1 MIKNFDKQSLYYLFG
16 LRVAKGIGEISAA
29 KLLAHFKSPQAI
41 FEATKAELKECGVR
55 KNSIDSIKSMDFDQF
70 DEVFEWLEAT
80 GHNIIP
86 LGSTYYPPLLN
97 QTATPPLFLFTM
109 GKIEYLLIPQIAIVG
124 SRNPTPQ
131 GIKNTRLFCQS
142 LVDMGL
148 TITSGLALG
157 IDGEAHRATL
167 ASGGYTIAVTGTGLS
182 RVYPAYH
189 RKLAHSII
197 ENGVLVSECFPNE
210 GVSQGNFPRR
220 NRIIAGLSLGTLV
233 IEAAQKSGS
242 LITARLALEESREVF
257 AVPGSI
263 TNPVAQGCH
272 ALIRQGATLVENA
285 EQLLEELPSL
295 SRSPRHSVNIDKR
308 PELNEETVKFLNCID
323 FETTSIDSIATRSEL
338 SVESV
343 LNKLLLLEL
352 DGWVVNNVGGYSR
365 T

>member
-1 MIKNFDKQSLYYLFG
+1 MIKESDQQSLSYLFA
-16 LRVAKGIGEISAA
+16 LRLVKGVGDISAA
-29 KLLAHFKSPQAI
+29 KLLDHFKSPRAI
-41 FEATKAELKECGVR
+41 FEAPEKELKDCRLKSETINAIR
-55 KNSIDSIKSMDFDQF
+55 SMDFNQF
-70 DEVFEWLEAT
+70 DEVFEWLEEPA
-80 GHNIIP
+80 NDVIP
-86 LGSTYYPPLLN
+86 LGSTYYPPLLS

-109 GKIEYLLIPQIAIVG
+109 GKIEHLLNPQIAIVG

-131 GIKNTRLFCQS
+131 GLKNTQLFCRS

-167 ASGGYTIAVTGTGLS
+167 ARGGYTIAVTGTGLA
-182 RVYPAYH
+182 RVYPACH

-263 TNPVAQGCH
+263 INPVAQGCH

-285 EQLLEELPSL
+285 EQLLQELPSL
-295 SRSPRHSVNIDKR
+295 SRGQHRSTDKDNR
-308 PELNEETVKFLNCID
+308 PELNEETIKFLNCID
-323 FETTSIDSIATRSEL
+323 FETTSIDSIAARSKL
-338 SVESV
+338 SIESV

-352 DGWVVNNVGGYSR
+352 DGWVTNSAGGYSR

>member
-1 MIKNFDKQSLYYLFG
+1 MLTEFDQQSLSYLFA
-16 LRVAKGIGEISAA
+16 LRIAKGIGEISAA
-29 KLLAHFKSPQAI
+29 KLLEHFKSPQAI
-41 FEATKAELKECGVR
+41 FQASKAELKECGVR
-55 KNSIDSIKSMDFDQF
+55 SESINSIKSMDFDQF
-70 DEVFEWLEAT
+70 GEVFEWLEDPA
-80 GHNIIP
+80 HNIIP

-109 GKIEYLLIPQIAIVG
+109 GKVEHLLNPQIAVVG

-131 GIKNTRLFCQS
+131 GLKNTKLFCHS
-142 LVDMGL
+142 LVEMGL

-167 ASGGYTIAVTGTGLS
+167 ASGGYTVAVTGTGLA
-182 RVYPAYH
+182 RVYPACH
-189 RKLAHSII
+189 KKLAHSII

-220 NRIIAGLSLGTLV
+220 NRIIAGLSLATLV

-285 EQLLEELPSL
+285 EQLLQELPSL
-295 SRSPRHSVNIDKR
+295 SRSGHHSISIDNR
-308 PELNEETVKFLNCID
+308 PELNQETVNFLNYID
-323 FETTSIDSIATRSEL
+323 FETTSIDSIAARSEL

-352 DGWVVNNVGGYSR
+352 DGWVINSAGGYSR